1 MSMATPSI
9 VPAGHDQNVYLV
21 VNSFG
26 ERGPSFVETD
36 IHRTDFENTISD
48 LISGEHSDPL
58 RVVMFNTSEDR
69 AADVSAH
76 VADEIL
82 RRVSLAGDVVPRCL
96 ENFIDLHYGPERQL
110 TLRLAGL

>member
-9 VPAGHDQNVYLV
+9 VPAGHDQNVYPV

-36 IHRTDFENTISD
+36 IHRTDLENTISD

-69 AADVSAH
+69 AADVSAY
-76 VADEIL
+76 EIL
-82 RRVSLAGDVVPRCL
+82 RRVNLAGDVVPRCL
-96 ENFIDLHYGPERQL
+96 ENFIDMHYGPERQL